1 MFQPCGREIETDST
15 SATGI
20 CRRRGVGRLRHLHR
34 KELWL
39 QDQVAE
45 KITGHGRVPSED
57 NEADLGTKYFEK
69 DKIEKCVAKISMV
82 CSQGHGLENRCLWF
96 QALVIAAENPI
107 EGQNWNCDGC
117 RVVRRSW
124 SGTAQEGWCVC
135 VLCLSHRR

>member
-1 MFQPCGREIETDST
+1 MFQRCGREIETDST

-57 NEADLGTKYFEK
+57 DEADIGTKYFEK
-69 DKIEKCVAKISMV
+69 DKIKKCVAKMSIV
-82 CSQGHGLENRCLWF
+82 FAGAWAGEQ
-96 QALVIAAENPI
+96 IA
-107 EGQNWNCDGC
+107 
-117 RVVRRSW
+117 VV
-124 SGTAQEGWCVC
+124 SGTGGRCGKPD
-135 VLCLSHRR
+135 